1 MITNTGS
8 KRCYLTKNCPRVQG
22 QGSWLK
28 PGTWPHWAE
37 FHHFCTSIWQGG
49 FGFLSWQDGSGFQ
62 KAISWKHYLQSSLK
76 PSISKLKSF
85 QTTSYCGTIQKH
97 VWQAKMNPSISQI
110 RKTSPIG
117 KRSTIF
123 LSWGLHHVKKWRHT
137 TQQTEYIWQ
146 YREVKWEWGKL
157 FDVEKI
163 RGPMDPTKT
172 MQGKT

>member
-62 KAISWKHYLQSSLK
+62 KAFSWKHYLQSSLK

-117 KRSTIF
+117 REAQIFFPEDSTMSKNEDIQ
-123 LSWGLHHVKKWRHT
+123 LNRQNISDSI
-137 TQQTEYIWQ
+137 E
-146 YREVKWEWGKL
+146 KL
-157 FDVEKI
+157 NESEGSCLMLRK
-163 RGPMDPTKT
+163 
-172 MQGKT
+172 